1 MSCSHDAIVREAQ
14 ARADSSFARPK
25 HAAIALLDT
34 ENGKARM
41 AEAEKL
47 SSEQMDEADR
57 YATEMLRRL
66 DDQLQVFTKNVRI
79 ALDSLETR
87 PVEVGAE
94 R

>member
-1 MSCSHDAIVREAQ
+1 
-14 ARADSSFARPK
+14 
-25 HAAIALLDT
+25 
-34 ENGKARM
+34 
-41 AEAEKL
+41 
-47 SSEQMDEADR
+47 MDEGDR

-66 DDQLQVFTKNVRI
+66 DDQLQVFTKNVRV